1 MACFFCFGAA
11 NGTFEQFRA
20 HILPNEKDI
29 EARNQRILAD
39 SRFCVNKSDENKKSE
54 LKLEL
59 LCFGAA
65 NGT

>member
-1 MACFFCFGAA
+1 MACFFVSVRQMGLPHNFAP
-11 NGTFEQFRA
+11 TFCRMRKISKREIRES
-20 HILPNEKDI
+20 L
-29 EARNQRILAD
+29 RILGSA
-39 SRFCVNKSDENKKSE
+39 SISQMKTKKSE